1 MKLTH
6 ALVLTI
12 LFKTCF
18 SVSEENIGKV
28 ICSMSRFNYANIFVG
43 TLRNPI
49 KLSKKLRKKCD
60 IQIKIVDN
68 AQKFEDVEMISF
80 AEYDKENEG
89 NLVTFLKH

>member
-1 MKLTH
+1 MKL
-6 ALVLTI
+6 AYAFVLTI
-12 LFKTCF
+12 CFKACF
-18 SVSEENIGKV
+18 SVREENISKV
-28 ICSMSRFNYANIFVG
+28 ICSISRFNYANIFVG

-60 IQIKIVDN
+60 INIKIVDDS
-68 AQKFEDVEMISF
+68 QKFEDVDMISF

>member
-6 ALVLTI
+6 ALVFTI

-18 SVSEENIGKV
+18 SVSEENIVKV

-89 NLVTFLKH
+89 NLVTFLNN

>member
-1 MKLTH
+1 MKLAY

-12 LFKTCF
+12 YFKVCF
-18 SVSEENIGKV
+18 SLTEENIGKV
-28 ICSMSRFNYANIFVG
+28 ICSISRFKYANIFVG

-80 AEYDKENEG
+80 AEYDKENEE